1 MIIYIP
7 IVRPILVKE
16 EIHYLSLAHALVL
29 NVGGF
34 TLNFRIKVQ
43 D

>member
-1 MIIYIP
+1 MTGSLIRGFKYA
-7 IVRPILVKE
+7 
-16 EIHYLSLAHALVL
+16 LSGKSHNLL